1 MRDLFRVLLKHFF
14 DRFFDNELVSR
25 QGDMS
30 AGLAKIAAILAVPG
44 MYCFWLTPKY
54 VVLSFQSAAAQEAA
68 SLSDKIFMLTLS
80 MVVMG
85 LLTVL
90 EWDALFPDR
99 RDFTILIPL
108 PIRLELV
115 FAAKIVSLCGFVLVF
130 FVAVNAI
137 STFVYPFVSMRAPVT
152 PATIFGQMGVHA
164 ICVLAGTSFV
174 FFFFVA
180 LQGLLMN
187 FLSFRAFRRASTYVQ
202 LVSVFV
208 LLLMVLMLMDSGS
221 LLNSAKYRYLLYY
234 FPPMWFL
241 GLYESFMG
249 KPEPLPGL
257 SLIAVRAVWIVGAAS
272 FLAYA
277 LSYKRHVKRSLES
290 EDIFDVVPSRLSTW
304 ACRQID
310 RFIVRHPLEQACFY
324 FTGKTMFRS
333 RKHWLYLSAYV
344 GVGFGLVLQGVMGLL
359 SRQGTPAL
367 DRPAAPLLSV
377 PLVLSFFL
385 LSGMRF
391 VFTLPAELRANW
403 VFQLSDADGR
413 KECLSGVRKAMFVFG
428 VTPLFLSLFP
438 IYVFLWGWP
447 AAVFHTFFDAV
458 LSLLLIEVLL
468 FRFHKIP
475 FTCSYLPG
483 KANITGLWFVYGLG
497 FATYAY
503 SMATLEAKAL
513 HDGWRMLLGYALG
526 ALALALV
533 YMFRNRVLD
542 DGFNFVF
549 EDQPEPA
556 VRTLNLSAPGSW

>member
-30 AGLAKIAAILAVPG
+30 QGLAKIAGVLAAPG
-44 MYCFWLTPKY
+44 LYCFWLTPKY

-80 MVVMG
+80 IVVMG

-108 PIRLELV
+108 PIRLEMV
-115 FAAKIVSLCGFVLVF
+115 FGAKIVSLCGFVILF

-137 STFVYPFVSMRAPVT
+137 STFVYPFVAMRAPVT
-152 PATIFGQMGVHA
+152 PATIFGHMGVHA
-164 ICVLAGTSFV
+164 ICIFAGTSFV

-187 FLSFRAFRRASTYVQ
+187 FLSFRAFRRASSYVQ
-202 LVSVFV
+202 LFSVFV
-208 LLLMVLMLMDSGS
+208 LLLMILILMDFSS
-221 LLNSAKYRYLLYY
+221 LLHSANYRDLLYY

-257 SLIAVRAVWIVGAAS
+257 SIIAIRAVWIVVGAS

-290 EDIFDVVPSRLSTW
+290 EEIFDVVPSRLSTW
-304 ACRQID
+304 MCSLVD
-310 RFIVRHPLEQACFY
+310 RYAVRHPLEQACFY

-344 GVGFGLVLQGVMGLL
+344 GVGFGLVLQGVMGAL

-367 DRPAAPLLSV
+367 DRPAASLLSV

-413 KECLSGVRKAMFVFG
+413 KECLAGVRKAMFAFG
-428 VTPLFLSLFP
+428 ITPLLLSLFP
-438 IYVFLWGWP
+438 VYVFLWGWSG
-447 AAVFHTFFDAV
+447 AIFHSFYDAV

-483 KANITGLWFVYGLG
+483 KANITGLWFVYGIG

-503 SMATLEAKAL
+503 SMATLEARIL
-513 HDGWRMLLGYALG
+513 QDGWRMALGYLLGS
-526 ALALALV
+526 LAVMLV
-533 YMFRNRVLD
+533 YLYRNRALSE
-542 DGFNFVF
+542 GFSLVF
-549 EDQPEPA
+549 EEQPEPA
-556 VRTLNLSAPGSW
+556 VRTLNLSIPGSW

>member
-1 MRDLFRVLLKHFF
+1 LKHFF

-30 AGLAKIAAILAVPG
+30 QGLAKIAGVLAAPG
-44 MYCFWLTPKY
+44 LYCFWLTPKY

-80 MVVMG
+80 IVVMG

-108 PIRLELV
+108 PIRLEMV
-115 FAAKIVSLCGFVLVF
+115 FGAKIVSLCGFVILF

-137 STFVYPFVSMRAPVT
+137 STFVYPFVAMRAPVT
-152 PATIFGQMGVHA
+152 PATIFGHMGVHA
-164 ICVLAGTSFV
+164 ICIFAGTSFV

-187 FLSFRAFRRASTYVQ
+187 FLSFRAFRRASSYVQ
-202 LVSVFV
+202 LFSVFV
-208 LLLMVLMLMDSGS
+208 LLLMILILMDFSS
-221 LLNSAKYRYLLYY
+221 LLHSANYRDLLYY

-257 SLIAVRAVWIVGAAS
+257 SIIAIRAVWIVVGAS

-290 EDIFDVVPSRLSTW
+290 EEIFDVVPSRLSTW
-304 ACRQID
+304 MCSLVD
-310 RFIVRHPLEQACFY
+310 RYAVRHPLEQACFY

-344 GVGFGLVLQGVMGLL
+344 GVGFGLVLQGVMGAL

-367 DRPAAPLLSV
+367 DRPAASLLSV

-413 KECLSGVRKAMFVFG
+413 KECLAGVRKAMFAFG
-428 VTPLFLSLFP
+428 ITPLLLSLFP
-438 IYVFLWGWP
+438 VYVFLWGWSG
-447 AAVFHTFFDAV
+447 AIFHSFYDAV

-483 KANITGLWFVYGLG
+483 KANITGLWFVYGIG

-503 SMATLEAKAL
+503 SMATLEARIL
-513 HDGWRMLLGYALG
+513 QDGWRMALGYLLGS
-526 ALALALV
+526 LAVMLV
-533 YMFRNRVLD
+533 YLYRNRALSE
-542 DGFNFVF
+542 GFSLVF
-549 EDQPEPA
+549 EEQPEPA
-556 VRTLNLSAPGSW
+556 VRTLNLSIPGSW